1 MKNFILLFLFVPLF
15 SLAQKTHTVAPKE
28 TLYSLARKYNV
39 HPRELADYN
48 NISVQTGL
56 TIGQVIKIPPKTNLP
71 PLKES
76 TTAVAAEPVKKS
88 ISKPEAGNTPIYH
101 KVEKKETLYHIS
113 KTYHVTVDDIKK
125 WNHLTTDG
133 VSEGVDLIVG
143 YGASTKQVAD
153 VKPAVKENKEVKKEE
168 PKKEVAEKPVEIE
181 PAKPVVEP
189 KQEIKSPPVVKEKPV
204 VIEDRPVLPTPA
216 SATKTEPAK
225 TTGKNF
231 EGGFFKQAYEKQI
244 STNKDTKEET
254 GTAGI
259 FKSTSGWE
267 DGKYYCLHNTAPAG
281 SIVKITNKATQK
293 AVYAKVLDVI
303 PDLKQN
309 NGIMLRISN
318 AAADELGA
326 GENNFEATVNY

>member
-1 MKNFILLFLFVPLF
+1 MKNLILLFLLVPLF

-56 TIGQVIKIPPKTNLP
+56 TIGQVIKIPSKTNLP
-71 PLKES
+71 ALKTNT
-76 TTAVAAEPVKKS
+76 TTAPAEPVKKATAKS
-88 ISKPEAGNTPIYH
+88 ETGNAPMYH

-113 KTYHVTVDDIKK
+113 KSYNVSIDDIKK
-125 WNHLTTDG
+125 WNHLTTDA
-133 VSEGVDLIVG
+133 VSEGVNLIVG
-143 YGASTKQVAD
+143 YGASSKPVVETKPVT
-153 VKPAVKENKEVKKEE
+153 KENIETKKEE
-168 PKKEVAEKPVEIE
+168 PQKEVVEKPVLKEEPKPVVIAEKP
-181 PAKPVVEP
+181 A
-189 KQEIKSPPVVKEKPV
+189 VKEKPV
-204 VIEDRPVLPTPA
+204 VIEERPVLPVSTTP
-216 SATKTEPAK
+216 SKTEPSK
-225 TTGKNF
+225 TIVKNF
-231 EGGFFKQAYEKQI
+231 EGGYFKQGYEKQV
-244 STNKDTKEET
+244 TANKETKEES

-293 AVYAKVLDVI
+293 TVYAKVLDVI